1 MHELFA
7 FLFSVT
13 TAYGYALAAWPVLR
27 LRGRVVVST
36 ITGLA
41 VFVCPLLIPAEHVI
55 LRAAVTFLCAELMLK
70 MLDVARQFRRRG
82 RGAVGFPAYARFLIP
97 FPVLFVIFGRRE
109 NRTPFRGSW
118 RLMGL
123 KVLSAAV
130 VILLGFALVDFF
142 AQFSIVRTYFLVDH
156 LLKLAIFVL
165 TIEGISRLVNGL
177 ERLAGFDIRPV
188 IDRAYVAQTVAEFWC
203 RYNNR
208 VHAWFEHNLFG
219 PVVRHGSP
227 AWGITLCFFAS
238 GVFHELGFGI
248 ATSRFDGYQFL
259 FFMLQVPAVLI
270 SRPLHRWGTRGGIA
284 NKLAAHGFT
293 VAWMSATSIFFF
305 HSVNRVFPF
314 YYASEPWLP

>member
-1 MHELFA
+1 MHELLA
-7 FLFSVT
+7 FFFSVT
-13 TAYGYALAAWPVLR
+13 AAYGYALAAWPILR
-27 LRGRVVVST
+27 MRSRAVVST
-36 ITGLA
+36 IMGIS

-55 LRAAVTFLCAELMLK
+55 LRAIVTFLCAELMLK

-82 RGAVGFPAYARFLIP
+82 RDAVGFPSYSRFLIP
-97 FPVLFVIFGRRE
+97 FPVLLVIFGRRE

-123 KVLSAAV
+123 KILSAAV
-130 VILLGFALVDFF
+130 VVVLGFALVELF

-165 TIEGISRLVNGL
+165 TIEGISRLANGL

-208 VHAWFEHNLFG
+208 VHAWFENNMFA
-219 PVVRHGSP
+219 PVVRYGSP
-227 AWGITLCFFAS
+227 AWGITLCFVAS

-259 FFMLQVPAVLI
+259 FFMLQAPAVFV
-270 SRPLHRWGTRGGIA
+270 SRSLHRWASRGSIA
-284 NKLAAHGFT
+284 NKLAVHGFT

-305 HSVNRVFPF
+305 HGVNRVFPF
-314 YYASEPWLP
+314 FYASEPWLP

>member
-1 MHELFA
+1 M
-7 FLFSVT
+7 
-13 TAYGYALAAWPVLR
+13 
-27 LRGRVVVST
+27 ST
-36 ITGLA
+36 IMGIS

-55 LRAAVTFLCAELMLK
+55 LRAIVTFLCAELMLK

-82 RGAVGFPAYARFLIP
+82 RGAVGFPAYSRFLIP

-123 KVLSAAV
+123 KILSAAV

-165 TIEGISRLVNGL
+165 TIEGISRLTNGL

-208 VHAWFEHNLFG
+208 VHAWLEINLFG
-219 PVVRHGSP
+219 PFARRGKP
-227 AWGITLCFFAS
+227 LWGITLSFFVS

-259 FFMLQVPAVLI
+259 FFMLQLPAVLI
-270 SRPLHRWGTRGGIA
+270 SRPLHRWAIRGGMA
-284 NKLAAHGFT
+284 SRLAARSFT
-293 VAWMSATSIFFF
+293 VLWMTATSIFFF
-305 HSVNRVFPF
+305 HGVNRIFPF
-314 YYASEPWLP
+314 FYASEPWLP